1 MAAETIIDFLQEA
14 RQSLEEVA
22 YAIREGKMSN
32 TLQCDSSC
40 VHLNLTTLE
49 GLRFCVRLSLRGF
62 EVHLFLSRSQLSAA
76 IHTLLPLHSITL
88 SITLHNTPNLKSVH
102 SVSILQAIYAVGS
115 LASHT
120 LRVEKGVA
128 CETMLWVAGLQDL
141 VSHTPLTPG
150 CWAGV

>member
-76 IHTLLPLHSITL
+76 IHTTSSQSIQYQYCKQSLLWVVSQATPFALRRVWLARLCCGLLVSCPDPTL
-88 SITLHNTPNLKSVH
+88 SRGK
-102 SVSILQAIYAVGS
+102 GS
-115 LASHT
+115 GDH
-120 LRVEKGVA
+120 
-128 CETMLWVAGLQDL
+128 
-141 VSHTPLTPG
+141 
-150 CWAGV
+150 